1 MTHPSI
7 DKHRLTVLCA
17 ATMVLAAACNQ
28 EPSVKPAEI
37 AQIRQEIADLRAELR
52 SRTGQPPPAK
62 VDPNSR
68 NPFHVPDVP
77 NPDGADVK
85 QFAPTVNSLGK
96 GDDPNAEQWV
106 AASRSIPRPVDPS
119 TIEGAWVGRWNTN
132 GGNWVPPYEAE
143 VRTAR
148 DRVYI
153 LYRDH
158 QGRFLADLHRES
170 DLLVGR
176 LVGIENPADTS
187 LCVVRVVGND
197 RLDGVWDAMSGGRKG
212 RLDFRRRF
220 Q

>member
-1 MTHPSI
+1 MDRPSI
-7 DKHRLTVLCA
+7 NKHRLSVLCA
-17 ATMVLAAACNQ
+17 ATMYLASACSR

-52 SRTGQPPPAK
+52 SRTGQPQPDK

-77 NPDGADVK
+77 NADGADVK
-85 QFAPTVNSLGK
+85 QFAPSVNYLGK
-96 GDDPNAEQWV
+96 GDDPNADQWV
-106 AASRSIPRPVDPS
+106 AASRSIARPAVS
-119 TIEGAWVGRWNTN
+119 TIEGAWIGRWNTN
-132 GGNWVPPYEAE
+132 GGTWVPPYEAE
-143 VRTAR
+143 VRTVG

-176 LVGIENPADTS
+176 LVGIENPADSS
-187 LCVVRVVGND
+187 LCVVRVVSND

-212 RLDFRRRF
+212 RLDFRRRI